1 MNTVKLLLEG
11 AGEVLVAGLVFGAG
25 LPVVYA
31 LALRVLTIGSTSYAD
46 PDGEIHSTPR
56 MSSRLFSG
64 LLIAVVVAGVR
75 PRADDHRGDR
85 LRQGSQLR
93 HHLPDAS
100 PTSRS
105 APFMNQLS
113 GPVLQW
119 IREGYPD
126 GVPDDET
133 AALLA
138 VLQERIGGDRALDV
152 LRRLH
157 QDGVISDTAAS
168 ALLPEDS
175 QMRRVAA
182 KLVLGGWPLAGDDED
197 DDAPP
202 KEGSALARIVSWLR
216 EGYPGGVPEHDYMP
230 LIALLE
236 RRLTRSEVKKI
247 AKALRR
253 ADVSPAGPT
262 DIAAAITEYT
272 HTEPSDNDL
281 RRVRDQLAR
290 KGWPVEFPDPDL
302 D

>member
-1 MNTVKLLLEG
+1 
-11 AGEVLVAGLVFGAG
+11 
-25 LPVVYA
+25 
-31 LALRVLTIGSTSYAD
+31 
-46 PDGEIHSTPR
+46 
-56 MSSRLFSG
+56 
-64 LLIAVVVAGVR
+64 
-75 PRADDHRGDR
+75 
-85 LRQGSQLR
+85 
-93 HHLPDAS
+93 
-100 PTSRS
+100 
-105 APFMNQLS
+105 MNQLS

-119 IREGYPD
+119 IREGYPE
-126 GVPDDET
+126 GVPDEET

-157 QDGVISDTAAS
+157 QDGLITDTAAA
-168 ALLPEDS
+168 ALLPEEA
-175 QMRRVAA
+175 QMRRVAT
-182 KLVLGGWPLAGDDED
+182 KLVLGGWPLAGDEED

-236 RRLTRSEVKKI
+236 RRLTRAEVKKI

-253 ADVSPAGPT
+253 ADVSPAGPS

-281 RRVRDQLAR
+281 RRVRDQLAK

>member
-1 MNTVKLLLEG
+1 
-11 AGEVLVAGLVFGAG
+11 
-25 LPVVYA
+25 
-31 LALRVLTIGSTSYAD
+31 
-46 PDGEIHSTPR
+46 
-56 MSSRLFSG
+56 
-64 LLIAVVVAGVR
+64 
-75 PRADDHRGDR
+75 
-85 LRQGSQLR
+85 
-93 HHLPDAS
+93 
-100 PTSRS
+100 
-105 APFMNQLS
+105 MNQLS

-126 GVPDDET
+126 GVPDEET

-157 QDGVISDTAAS
+157 KDGLITDTAAA
-168 ALLPEDS
+168 ALLPEEA

-182 KLVLGGWPLAGDDED
+182 KLVLGGWPLAGDEED

-236 RRLTRSEVKKI
+236 RRLTRAEVKKV

-253 ADVSPAGPT
+253 ADVSPAGPS

-272 HTEPSDNDL
+272 HADPSDNDL
-281 RRVRDQLAR
+281 RRVRDQLAK

>member
-1 MNTVKLLLEG
+1 
-11 AGEVLVAGLVFGAG
+11 
-25 LPVVYA
+25 
-31 LALRVLTIGSTSYAD
+31 
-46 PDGEIHSTPR
+46 
-56 MSSRLFSG
+56 
-64 LLIAVVVAGVR
+64 
-75 PRADDHRGDR
+75 
-85 LRQGSQLR
+85 
-93 HHLPDAS
+93 
-100 PTSRS
+100 
-105 APFMNQLS
+105 MNQLS
-113 GPVLQW
+113 GPVPQW

-157 QDGVISDTAAS
+157 QDGMITDTAAA
-168 ALLPEDS
+168 ALLPDDA
-175 QMRRVAA
+175 QMRRVSA
-182 KLVLGGWPLAGDDED
+182 KLVLGGWPLAGDEED

-253 ADVSPAGPT
+253 ADVSPAGPS

-281 RRVRDQLAR
+281 RRVRDQLAK

>member
-1 MNTVKLLLEG
+1 
-11 AGEVLVAGLVFGAG
+11 
-25 LPVVYA
+25 
-31 LALRVLTIGSTSYAD
+31 
-46 PDGEIHSTPR
+46 
-56 MSSRLFSG
+56 
-64 LLIAVVVAGVR
+64 
-75 PRADDHRGDR
+75 
-85 LRQGSQLR
+85 
-93 HHLPDAS
+93 
-100 PTSRS
+100 
-105 APFMNQLS
+105 MNQLS
-113 GPVLQW
+113 GPVIQW

-157 QDGVISDTAAS
+157 QDGLISDTAAA
-168 ALLPEDS
+168 ALLPDDA

-182 KLVLGGWPLAGDDED
+182 KLVLGGWPLAGEDED

-253 ADVSPAGPT
+253 ADVSPAGPS

-272 HTEPSDNDL
+272 HADPSDNDL
-281 RRVRDQLAR
+281 RRVRDQLSK

-302 D
+302 P

>member
-1 MNTVKLLLEG
+1 MN
-11 AGEVLVAGLVFGAG
+11 
-25 LPVVYA
+25 P
-31 LALRVLTIGSTSYAD
+31 
-46 PDGEIHSTPR
+46 
-56 MSSRLFSG
+56 
-64 LLIAVVVAGVR
+64 
-75 PRADDHRGDR
+75 
-85 LRQGSQLR
+85 
-93 HHLPDAS
+93 
-100 PTSRS
+100 
-105 APFMNQLS
+105 LS

-126 GVPDDET
+126 GVPDEET

-157 QDGVISDTAAS
+157 QDGLITDTAAT
-168 ALLPEDS
+168 ALLPDDT

-182 KLVLGGWPLAGDDED
+182 KLVLGGWPLAGDEED

-253 ADVSPAGPT
+253 ADVSPAGPS

-281 RRVRDQLAR
+281 RRVRDQLAK

-302 D
+302 P

>member
-1 MNTVKLLLEG
+1 
-11 AGEVLVAGLVFGAG
+11 
-25 LPVVYA
+25 
-31 LALRVLTIGSTSYAD
+31 
-46 PDGEIHSTPR
+46 
-56 MSSRLFSG
+56 
-64 LLIAVVVAGVR
+64 
-75 PRADDHRGDR
+75 
-85 LRQGSQLR
+85 
-93 HHLPDAS
+93 
-100 PTSRS
+100 
-105 APFMNQLS
+105 MNQLS

-157 QDGVISDTAAS
+157 NDGRISDTAAA
-168 ALLPEDS
+168 ALLPDDT

-197 DDAPP
+197 EDSPP

-236 RRLTRSEVKKI
+236 RRLTRSEVKKV

-253 ADVSPAGPT
+253 ADVSPAGPS

>member
-1 MNTVKLLLEG
+1 
-11 AGEVLVAGLVFGAG
+11 
-25 LPVVYA
+25 
-31 LALRVLTIGSTSYAD
+31 
-46 PDGEIHSTPR
+46 
-56 MSSRLFSG
+56 
-64 LLIAVVVAGVR
+64 
-75 PRADDHRGDR
+75 
-85 LRQGSQLR
+85 
-93 HHLPDAS
+93 
-100 PTSRS
+100 
-105 APFMNQLS
+105 MNQLS

-157 QDGVISDTAAS
+157 SDGRISDTAAA
-168 ALLPEDS
+168 ALLPDDT

-197 DDAPP
+197 EDSPP

-236 RRLTRSEVKKI
+236 RRLTRSEVKKV

-253 ADVSPAGPT
+253 ADVSPAGPS

-281 RRVRDQLAR
+281 RRVRDQLAK

>member
-1 MNTVKLLLEG
+1 
-11 AGEVLVAGLVFGAG
+11 
-25 LPVVYA
+25 
-31 LALRVLTIGSTSYAD
+31 
-46 PDGEIHSTPR
+46 
-56 MSSRLFSG
+56 
-64 LLIAVVVAGVR
+64 
-75 PRADDHRGDR
+75 
-85 LRQGSQLR
+85 
-93 HHLPDAS
+93 
-100 PTSRS
+100 
-105 APFMNQLS
+105 MNQLS

-119 IREGYPD
+119 IREGYPE

-157 QDGVISDTAAS
+157 KDGVISDSAAA
-168 ALLPEDS
+168 ALLPEEL

-182 KLVLGGWPLAGDDED
+182 KLVLGGWPLAGDEEDE
-197 DDAPP
+197 DAPP

-236 RRLTRSEVKKI
+236 RRLTRSEVKKV

-253 ADVSPAGPT
+253 ADVSPAGPS

>member
-1 MNTVKLLLEG
+1 
-11 AGEVLVAGLVFGAG
+11 
-25 LPVVYA
+25 
-31 LALRVLTIGSTSYAD
+31 
-46 PDGEIHSTPR
+46 
-56 MSSRLFSG
+56 
-64 LLIAVVVAGVR
+64 
-75 PRADDHRGDR
+75 
-85 LRQGSQLR
+85 
-93 HHLPDAS
+93 
-100 PTSRS
+100 
-105 APFMNQLS
+105 MNQLS

-119 IREGYPD
+119 IREGYPE

-157 QDGVISDTAAS
+157 KDGVISDTAAA
-168 ALLPEDS
+168 ALLPEEL

-182 KLVLGGWPLAGDDED
+182 KLVLGGWPLAGDEEDE
-197 DDAPP
+197 DAPP

-236 RRLTRSEVKKI
+236 RRLTRSEVKKV

-253 ADVSPAGPT
+253 ADVSPAGPS

>member
-1 MNTVKLLLEG
+1 
-11 AGEVLVAGLVFGAG
+11 
-25 LPVVYA
+25 
-31 LALRVLTIGSTSYAD
+31 
-46 PDGEIHSTPR
+46 
-56 MSSRLFSG
+56 
-64 LLIAVVVAGVR
+64 
-75 PRADDHRGDR
+75 
-85 LRQGSQLR
+85 
-93 HHLPDAS
+93 
-100 PTSRS
+100 
-105 APFMNQLS
+105 MNQLS

-126 GVPDDET
+126 GVPDEET

-157 QDGVISDTAAS
+157 KDGLITDTAAA
-168 ALLPEDS
+168 ALLPEEA

-182 KLVLGGWPLAGDDED
+182 KLVLGGWPLAGDEED

-216 EGYPGGVPEHDYMP
+216 EGYPGGVPEHDYRP

-236 RRLTRSEVKKI
+236 RRLTRAEVKKI

-253 ADVSPAGPT
+253 ADVSPAGPS

-281 RRVRDQLAR
+281 RRVRDQLAK

>member
-1 MNTVKLLLEG
+1 
-11 AGEVLVAGLVFGAG
+11 
-25 LPVVYA
+25 
-31 LALRVLTIGSTSYAD
+31 
-46 PDGEIHSTPR
+46 
-56 MSSRLFSG
+56 
-64 LLIAVVVAGVR
+64 
-75 PRADDHRGDR
+75 
-85 LRQGSQLR
+85 
-93 HHLPDAS
+93 
-100 PTSRS
+100 
-105 APFMNQLS
+105 MNQLS

-119 IREGYPD
+119 IREGYPE

-157 QDGVISDTAAS
+157 KDGVISETAAA
-168 ALLPEDS
+168 ALLPEES

-182 KLVLGGWPLAGDDED
+182 KLVLGGWPLAGDEED

-202 KEGSALARIVSWLR
+202 KEGSALARIVAWLR

-236 RRLTRSEVKKI
+236 RRLTRAEVKKI

-253 ADVSPAGPT
+253 ADVSPAGPS

-281 RRVRDQLAR
+281 RRVRDQLAK

>member
-1 MNTVKLLLEG
+1 
-11 AGEVLVAGLVFGAG
+11 
-25 LPVVYA
+25 
-31 LALRVLTIGSTSYAD
+31 
-46 PDGEIHSTPR
+46 
-56 MSSRLFSG
+56 
-64 LLIAVVVAGVR
+64 
-75 PRADDHRGDR
+75 
-85 LRQGSQLR
+85 
-93 HHLPDAS
+93 
-100 PTSRS
+100 
-105 APFMNQLS
+105 MNQLS

-138 VLQERIGGDRALDV
+138 LLQERIGGDRALDV

-157 QDGVISDTAAS
+157 RDGVISDTAAS
-168 ALLPEDS
+168 ALLPEES

-182 KLVLGGWPLAGDDED
+182 KLVLGGWPLAGEDED
-197 DDAPP
+197 DDDPP

-247 AKALRR
+247 AKTLRR

-272 HTEPSDNDL
+272 HTEPSENDL
-281 RRVRDQLAR
+281 RRVRDQLAK

>member
-1 MNTVKLLLEG
+1 
-11 AGEVLVAGLVFGAG
+11 
-25 LPVVYA
+25 
-31 LALRVLTIGSTSYAD
+31 
-46 PDGEIHSTPR
+46 
-56 MSSRLFSG
+56 
-64 LLIAVVVAGVR
+64 
-75 PRADDHRGDR
+75 
-85 LRQGSQLR
+85 
-93 HHLPDAS
+93 
-100 PTSRS
+100 
-105 APFMNQLS
+105 MNQLS

-157 QDGVISDTAAS
+157 RDGVISDTSAS
-168 ALLPEDS
+168 ALLPEES

-247 AKALRR
+247 AKTLRR

-272 HTEPSDNDL
+272 HTEPSENDL

>member
-1 MNTVKLLLEG
+1 
-11 AGEVLVAGLVFGAG
+11 
-25 LPVVYA
+25 
-31 LALRVLTIGSTSYAD
+31 
-46 PDGEIHSTPR
+46 
-56 MSSRLFSG
+56 
-64 LLIAVVVAGVR
+64 
-75 PRADDHRGDR
+75 
-85 LRQGSQLR
+85 
-93 HHLPDAS
+93 
-100 PTSRS
+100 
-105 APFMNQLS
+105 MNQLS

-157 QDGVISDTAAS
+157 RDGVISDTAAS
-168 ALLPEDS
+168 ALLPEES

-182 KLVLGGWPLAGDDED
+182 KLVLGGWPLAGEDED
-197 DDAPP
+197 DDDPP

-247 AKALRR
+247 AKTLRR

-272 HTEPSDNDL
+272 HTEPSENDL